1 MSFPCVIHALS
12 SVTNVALFETVI
24 FLSFHYSL
32 DTTILQQQASEISR
46 METFSPQRSLKN
58 HWAKIAR
65 KLSIPGMNL
74 LGFRRFL
81 SVLNPFRSAH
91 SDATQLGQK
100 YMDDL
105 ATDQLLNEK
114 KEEGNSTDEISSTPA
129 YSGSTTTQNSRTSFQ
144 SKVIEVE
151 SNKGGLAVSENPVN
165 DLSGELRPLARE
177 NIEDDGLFKD
187 TLAYTTVQT
196 VTSTIY
202 LTTTSSSMFH
212 QCTVEPFQI
221 KLCNEL
227 K

>member
-1 MSFPCVIHALS
+1 
-12 SVTNVALFETVI
+12 
-24 FLSFHYSL
+24 L
-32 DTTILQQQASEISR
+32 DTTILQEQANEISR

-74 LGFRRFL
+74 VGFRRFL
-81 SVLNPFRSAH
+81 ALLNPFRSAH
-91 SDATQLGQK
+91 SDATQLDQK

-114 KEEGNSTDEISSTPA
+114 KEERNSTENISSTPA
-129 YSGSTTTQNSRTSFQ
+129 YNGSTTTQISRTSFQ
-144 SKVIEVE
+144 SKIEVE

-165 DLSGELRPLARE
+165 DLSGEMRPLARE

-212 QCTVEPFQI
+212 QCTVEPFQM
-221 KLCNEL
+221 KLCNQL